1 MRTDMTPPSWLL
13 KLGVPADCI
22 SQSSSA
28 SENQRSFSIR
38 PESGDVIWRVKTDGC
53 WFSSSNLKKVDY
65 LFWVSSS
72 SGSRLVLLV
81 ELKGKDFGTAL
92 QQIEA
97 SLHRLCKLAD
107 GQGIH
112 TGDHRPS
119 PGHDRHDQA
128 GVRAYV
134 ILSKGKGVP
143 QRQIERARLSKRYGV
158 IVHPQS
164 QRLEVK
170 GVDALP

>member
-1 MRTDMTPPSWLL
+1 M
-13 KLGVPADCI
+13 
-22 SQSSSA
+22 
-28 SENQRSFSIR
+28 
-38 PESGDVIWRVKTDGC
+38 
-53 WFSSSNLKKVDY
+53 
-65 LFWVSSS
+65 
-72 SGSRLVLLV
+72 V

-97 SLHRLCKLAD
+97 SLQHLCKLAD

-112 TGDHRPS
+112 MGNHRLS
-119 PGHDRHDQA
+119 PGHDRHDRA

-143 QRQIERARLSKRYGV
+143 LRQTERARLSKQYGV
-158 IVHPQS
+158 IVHPYS